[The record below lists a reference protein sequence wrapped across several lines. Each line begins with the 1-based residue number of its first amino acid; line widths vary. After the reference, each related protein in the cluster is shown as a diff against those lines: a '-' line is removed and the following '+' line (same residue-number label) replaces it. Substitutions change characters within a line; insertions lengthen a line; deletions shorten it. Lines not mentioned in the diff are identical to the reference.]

1 MRIIAFTG
9 VQGLGQ
15 TFMEWSFHY
24 LTGQNTYWNMKH
36 GTIPLIDNPTRE
48 SQDGY
53 GNAHNHRRNAPM
65 NLKELKEFV
74 AKAKDQNDY
83 NVITC
88 YPHLDGTNLDKEFLE
103 LHFTMI
109 DYMKS
114 QNVSIFEIKL
124 TKPYPYLN
132 ERTDKNEIEYTY
144 KKCKA
149 FFVKGSVNID
159 PKDIKTLREILSFRI
174 ERNRKDWQA
183 SLVPYYEKTSTM
195 VDMQLIDHEWRTDTA
210 RCIKEIIQ
218 YTGQSV
224 DEDRFKKW
232 LPIMAKWQVPHHR
245 MVKRYEE
252 DIPMIIDH
260 IIGKKDLDLQTFEL
274 GILDQALIMSQLMR
288 RHGRR
293 LLPKS
298 DDFPKNAKIA
308 NSLLK

>member
-24 LTGQNTYWNMKH
+24 LIGQNTYWNMKH
-36 GTIPLIDNPTRE
+36 GTIPLIDNPIRE

-53 GNAHNHRRNAPM
+53 GNAHNHRRNAPT
-65 NLKELKEFV
+65 NFKELKEFV
-74 AKAKDQNDY
+74 TKAKDQN
-83 NVITC
+83 NSNFITC
-88 YPHLDGTNLDKEFLE
+88 YPHLDGLKLDKEFLE
-103 LHFTMI
+103 HHFTMI
-109 DYMKS
+109 DYMKA
-114 QNVSIFEIKL
+114 QNFRIFEIKL
-124 TKPYPYLN
+124 TKPYPYLT
-132 ERTDKNEIEYTY
+132 ERTGRKETESTYT
-144 KKCKA
+144 KCKT
-149 FFVKGSVNID
+149 FVKGSDNID
-159 PKDIKTLREILSFRI
+159 PKDIKTIREILSFRI
-174 ERNRKDWQA
+174 EKNRKDWQA

-195 VDMQLIDHEWRTDTA
+195 VDRQLIDHEWRTDTA
-210 RCIKEIIQ
+210 RSIRELIE

-224 DEDRFKKW
+224 NEDRFKKW
-232 LPIMAKWQVPHHR
+232 VPIMAKWQVPHHR

-288 RHGRR
+288 SHGRR